1 MMNNGN
7 DLITVFIVAASA
19 IARAGLE
26 SVLQSDERFVVS
38 GSAAEISAAPS
49 GFSVH
54 QTADVLLIN
63 VEQEKDFDELLV
75 LLGDS
80 PEETNL
86 AATVV
91 LFPTEMQN
99 SQHAVKALQN
109 GGRGVLPI
117 DASADEIVATVAAA
131 ATGLISFLPETLEN
145 LLSFSDANNTPDSL
159 IENNRQ
165 VFPDEM
171 IEPLTAREAEV
182 LEMLIDGAS
191 NKSIAYQLNISEHTV
206 KFHVASIFAKLGV
219 NTRTE
224 AVTLALRRGLI
235 LL

>member
-1 MMNNGN
+1 MNSEN

-26 SVLQSDERFVVS
+26 SVLQIDERFVVA
-38 GSAAEISAAPS
+38 GSAAEISAALP
-49 GFSVH
+49 GFSIH

-63 VEQEKDFDELLV
+63 VEREKDFDDLLA

-80 PEETNL
+80 PEEINFP
-86 AATVV
+86 ATVT
-91 LFPTEMQN
+91 LFPPEMQN
-99 SQHAVKALQN
+99 SEYTVRALQN
-109 GGRGVLPI
+109 GVRGVLPI
-117 DASADEIVATVAAA
+117 NASGGEIVVTVAAA
-131 ATGLISFLPETLEN
+131 ANGLISFLPETLEN
-145 LLSFSDANNTPDSL
+145 LLSFSDTKDTPDSL

-171 IEPLTAREAEV
+171 IETLTPREAEV
-182 LEMLIDGAS
+182 LEMLADGAS